1 MAALYCYLLITL
13 LVFAMEVTLPIRY
26 RGTGK

>member
-1 MAALYCYLLITL
+1 
-13 LVFAMEVTLPIRY
+13 MEVTLPIRY